1 MMSRED
7 ALLRAKMWNDM
18 FRYLR
23 DFFAKREYL
32 EVQTPIA
39 VGSPDLSPNLFP
51 VAIDL
56 NVLGRGPV
64 RAALITSPEFSMKKL
79 LGSGL
84 DKIFTITPVFR
95 NVEELGGDHSIE
107 FTMLEWYQQHADYHA
122 LMQETEDLI
131 NGYLGWTGA
140 WPRFS
145 YVKMLAEWTGETSDD
160 TFNHFI
166 LPDLMK
172 KHDKFMVMEFPVAEA
187 ALARKTP
194 DGLAAERFEA
204 YAYGME
210 MCNGFTELVDAAEQR
225 SRFLIEQEERRAL
238 GKEVFPIDED
248 LLSRLSSVASPT
260 FGNALGVDR
269 LVMLKAGTQSIDS
282 IHLFPPSERFISN

>member
-7 ALLRAKMWNDM
+7 ALLRAKLWNDT
-18 FRYLR
+18 FAYLR
-23 DFFAKREYL
+23 DFFAKRNYL

-39 VGSPDLSPNLFP
+39 VASPDLSPNLFP

-95 NVEELGGDHSIE
+95 SVEELGGDHSIE

-131 NGYLGWTGA
+131 NGYLGWTDA

-160 TFNHFI
+160 TFNHHI
-166 LPDLMK
+166 LPSLMK
-172 KHDKFMVMEFPVAEA
+172 QHDKFMVMEFPVAEA

-282 IHLFPPSERFISN
+282 IHLFPPSERFR

>member
-18 FRYLR
+18 FAYLR

-32 EVQTPIA
+32 EVQTPLA

-122 LMQETEDLI
+122 LMTETEELI
-131 NGYLGWTGA
+131 NGYLGWIGT

-145 YVKMLAEWTGETSDD
+145 FVKLLAEWTGETSSD

-210 MCNGFTELVDAAEQR
+210 LCNGFTELVDASEQR
-225 SRFLIEQEERRAL
+225 ARFLIEQTERQAL

-260 FGNALGVDR
+260 FGNALGIDR

-282 IHLFPPSERFISN
+282 IHLFPPSERFR